1 MSEQDPGATVW
12 DAEAVTAAANEW
24 AWIPDGAPHVR
35 SADYL
40 LIRYPEWF
48 VSPTTARVLRARRD
62 VASVVDEVHAIARGW
77 ARDRVWWVVSD
88 LGPAAAVEQELA
100 ARGAEVTERSDI
112 LAIPLAAGV
121 PDLGEAPGIE
131 APGIEVRPVVDERGL
146 RDALTVEADA
156 FDWPEPTEDQ
166 VRDGLAEVRSGLE
179 SGLVGRFVA
188 YLDGHPAGT
197 GGWGRA
203 GEVLRLWGAGTTR
216 AARGRGAYRAVLD
229 ARLRLGVELGCT
241 LALTHGRVSTSS
253 PILRRVGFRRYGE
266 QRLLRV
272 GT

>member
-24 AWIPDGAPHVR
+24 AWIPAGAPHVR

-40 LIRYPEWF
+40 LIRYPDWF
-48 VSPTTARVLRARRD
+48 VSPTTARVLRAGRE
-62 VASVVDEVHAIARGW
+62 VASVVDEAHAIARGW
-77 ARDRVWWVVSD
+77 GRDRIWWVVSD

-121 PDLGEAPGIE
+121 PDLGEV
-131 APGIEVRPVVDERGL
+131 PGIEVGPVTDERGL

-156 FDWPEPTEDQ
+156 FDWPEPTEEQ
-166 VRDGLAEVRSGLE
+166 VRDGLAEIRAGLE
-179 SGLVGRFVA
+179 SGLMGRLVA
-188 YLDGHPAGT
+188 YLDGRPAGT

-203 GEVLRLWGAGTTR
+203 GEVLRLWGAGTKR
-216 AARGRGAYRAVLD
+216 AARGRGAYRAVLG

-253 PILRRVGFRRYGE
+253 PILQRVGFRRYGE